1 MHNYFPSLIIR
12 CLSIVSH
19 RFLRAFS
26 VLPTYHFRVTHGP
39 NNVENLRKHGMNLKG
54 IV

>member
-26 VLPTYHFRVTHGP
+26 VLPTYHFRVTHGQT
-39 NNVENLRKHGMNLKG
+39 MLK
-54 IV
+54 ICVNTV